1 MKTSLILTLVCLGVS
16 GCVVPAA
23 RYEEARSTILV
34 EQEAHRRT
42 QDRLGEISRELDRLH
57 EALAQREK
65 KIVGIETELSEAK
78 LNADVAGT
86 ERRFA
91 TEIVEQLRGELARTG
106 DHLRDLSGEKS
117 RLAQALDAAET
128 RARKLALC
136 ENAAADNAAIVRDL
150 AVALGAQ
157 IRGGE
162 VELTVLDG
170 RPVLRVASSAIAGE
184 VVEEAGLKVIAAIA
198 ALTQTHPEARVSI
211 RETGE
216 AGAAEE
222 STKRMRALS
231 DALVKAGLGA
241 TRVEVAPAADAA
253 KGPATVEL
261 SVFDADD

>member
-1 MKTSLILTLVCLGVS
+1 MKTSLVLTLVSLGVS
-16 GCVVPAA
+16 GCMVPAA

-34 EQEAHRRT
+34 EQDAHRRT

-57 EALAQREK
+57 ASLALREQR
-65 KIVGIETELSEAK
+65 ISGLETELSEAK

-106 DHLRDLSGEKS
+106 DHLRDVSGEKS
-117 RLAQALDAAET
+117 KLAQALDAAEA
-128 RARKLALC
+128 RARKLAVC

-150 AVALGAQ
+150 SVALGPQ

-184 VVEEAGLKVIAAIA
+184 VVEEAGQKVIAAIA

-216 AGAAEE
+216 AGPGEE
-222 STKRMRALS
+222 SAQRMRALS
-231 DALVKAGLGA
+231 DALVKAGLGS
-241 TRVEVAPAADAA
+241 TRVEVAPAGAA
-253 KGPATVEL
+253 SKGPATVEL